1 MEQLDAQAPDS
12 EIATANSEPSTDDL
26 SPDLLDEQQAED
38 GTDDETEEE
47 LDGAKIRGT
56 KAAIEKIKAE
66 RLMQADYTRKTQ
78 TVAEERKAVEAERET
93 LRQDAQFHQAN
104 IQAVA
109 KITAINE
116 QLEAYRKIDW
126 DALSDSDPVQAQK
139 LDRQMRNLEAQRG
152 QIGQHLAQVQQQ
164 QALHQQQGTAKLVE
178 KAADYLRREIPNWSP
193 ARDTALRQY
202 AEKQGIPAAAIP
214 NVVMHMPA
222 FGVALHKAELY
233 DQLVAKHQ
241 GKPKPEAQEK
251 PVTKLTASKATANR
265 DPDKMSIEDWTKW
278 RNAQVKRNR

>member
-93 LRQDAQFHQAN
+93 L
-104 IQAVA
+104 
-109 KITAINE
+109 
-116 QLEAYRKIDW
+116 
-126 DALSDSDPVQAQK
+126 
-139 LDRQMRNLEAQRG
+139 
-152 QIGQHLAQVQQQ
+152 
-164 QALHQQQGTAKLVE
+164 
-178 KAADYLRREIPNWSP
+178 
-193 ARDTALRQY
+193 
-202 AEKQGIPAAAIP
+202 
-214 NVVMHMPA
+214 
-222 FGVALHKAELY
+222 
-233 DQLVAKHQ
+233 
-241 GKPKPEAQEK
+241 
-251 PVTKLTASKATANR
+251 
-265 DPDKMSIEDWTKW
+265 
-278 RNAQVKRNR
+278 